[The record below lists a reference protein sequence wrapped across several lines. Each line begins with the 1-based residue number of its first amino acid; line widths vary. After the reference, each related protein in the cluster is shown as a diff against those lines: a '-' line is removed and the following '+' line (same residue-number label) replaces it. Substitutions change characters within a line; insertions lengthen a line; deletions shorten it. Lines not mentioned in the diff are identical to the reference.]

1 MSYCNIST
9 EGTIA
14 ARLTHPVFD
23 VFDENR
29 VGIFHSGFCMP
40 PQKFLQSI
48 QCKGIRQ
55 GHPSALFLP
64 SIIIQCLMVPS
75 ISGQVLGAEKSLQ
88 TRICRFLIFIAYRL
102 LRFLIFI
109 AYCLLLFIPHP
120 NHCAGALTD
129 FSMHCPCSLSTVHLQ
144 AMEKKYCLL
153 IPQKESLSLCF

>member
-55 GHPSALFLP
+55 GHPSALVLP

-75 ISGQVLGAEKSLQ
+75 VSGQVLGAEKSLQ
-88 TRICRFLIFIAYRL
+88 TRIC
-102 LRFLIFI
+102 RFLIFI

-144 AMEKKYCLL
+144 AMEKKILL
-153 IPQKESLSLCF
+153 INSPERKPFPLFLRGKMPEILL